1 VRRPH
6 LHRARCGALP
16 YSIAL
21 LAVQPPKLSPKSVRS
36 GLVVAALWL
45 AFPAA
50 VFADRAS
57 EVAALEARCE
67 QEREAKIK
75 PLREM
80 EIKNCLANRSNL
92 DYCTTFWKDYGN
104 AVRLP
109 NGAMLPRMFG
119 DLPSCVAAFEA
130 RKEYELHGHE

>member
-1 VRRPH
+1 MHPLRLRQKSERPA
-6 LHRARCGALP
+6 LVGAL
-16 YSIAL
+16 
-21 LAVQPPKLSPKSVRS
+21 
-36 GLVVAALWL
+36 LWL
-45 AFPAA
+45 ALPVA

-67 QEREAKIK
+67 QDREAKIK

-80 EIKNCLANRSNL
+80 EIKNCLANRSDL

-104 AVRLP
+104 AVRLK
-109 NGAMLPRMFG
+109 NGATIPRMFD

-130 RKEYELHGHE
+130 RTEFELNGR

>member
-1 VRRPH
+1 MQG
-6 LHRARCGALP
+6 LG
-16 YSIAL
+16 
-21 LAVQPPKLSPKSVRS
+21 KSVRT

-45 AFPAA
+45 ALPVA

-57 EVAALEARCE
+57 EVATMEARCE

-80 EIKNCLANRSNL
+80 EIKKCLANRSDL

-104 AVRLP
+104 AVRLK
-109 NGAMLPRMFG
+109 NGAMVPRMFD

-130 RKEYELHGHE
+130 RREFELNGH